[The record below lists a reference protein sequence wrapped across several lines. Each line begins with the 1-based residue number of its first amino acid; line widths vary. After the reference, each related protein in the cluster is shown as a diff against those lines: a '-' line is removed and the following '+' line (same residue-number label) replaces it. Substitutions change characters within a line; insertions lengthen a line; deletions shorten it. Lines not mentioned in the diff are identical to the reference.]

1 MTSMIVRRVLPDEMN
16 AVSALRETAYR
27 ADGLLKANPDYVQAL
42 RDLGT
47 DGHGEV
53 LVAAEGDQLL
63 GTIMFEPWHDHSEIA
78 RGPDEAEIRAFA
90 AAPQARGRGVGKALV
105 NALVERAREE
115 SISRLMLLSLPE
127 MVSAQYVY
135 RARGFERA
143 HARDW
148 EPRPGVRLLAYCLT
162 LKE

>member
-1 MTSMIVRRVLPDEMN
+1 MIVRRVLPDEMN

-42 RDLGT
+42 RDLGA

-78 RGPDEAEIRAFA
+78 RGADEAEVRAFA
-90 AAPQARGRGVGKALV
+90 VAPQARGRGVGKALV

-115 SISRLMLLSLPE
+115 SVSRIVLLSLPE

-135 RARGFERA
+135 RARGFERV
-143 HARDW
+143 HERDW
-148 EPRPGVRLLAYCLT
+148 EPQPGVRLMAYCLT
-162 LKE
+162 LKG

>member
-1 MTSMIVRRVLPDEMN
+1 MS

-53 LVAAEGDQLL
+53 LVAADGDRLL

-78 RGPDEAEIRAFA
+78 RGADEAEVRAFA
-90 AAPQARGRGVGKALV
+90 VAPQARGRGVGKLLV
-105 NALVERAREE
+105 EALVERAREE
-115 SISRLMLLSLPE
+115 GVSQVLLLTHPD

-135 RARGFERA
+135 RARGFVRFA
-143 HARDW
+143 QRDW
-148 EPRPGVRLLAYCLT
+148 EPIPGVRLMAYRLT
-162 LKE
+162 LKD